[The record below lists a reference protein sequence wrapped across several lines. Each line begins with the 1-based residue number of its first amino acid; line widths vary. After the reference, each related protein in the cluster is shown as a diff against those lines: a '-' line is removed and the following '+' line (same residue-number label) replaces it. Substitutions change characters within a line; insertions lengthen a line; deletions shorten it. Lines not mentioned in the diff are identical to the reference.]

1 MKFLLFPAICAIC
14 ITVSSALFEIDD
26 LQRMITNPADIRTL
40 EMLDDDKITPRSQI
54 QQQVNEIVARQ
65 PQSVQNAYN
74 MIVQNDRAKEE
85 AELRMELQELRMRG
99 ASTAVLNAKQKLY
112 DIENDLSLSEM
123 QADQQKMQVKSSLSV
138 TDYMML
144 ESD

>member
-1 MKFLLFPAICAIC
+1 
-14 ITVSSALFEIDD
+14 LFEIDD

-54 QQQVNEIVARQ
+54 QQQINEIVARQ

>member
-1 MKFLLFPAICAIC
+1 M
-14 ITVSSALFEIDD
+14 FEIDD

-54 QQQVNEIVARQ
+54 QQQINEIVARQ